1 MELFFNTNSPDFR
14 KKWKYVREKGFSWFY
29 IHCAWRWLFYVFLI
43 ETLCLLVIH
52 RACTWSDLLSVAG
65 VGPSSASFFRR
76 SSGKA
81 MSADIRRR
89 RKSMGNDLI
98 FQGIKWSEAVDLVA
112 LSPMMEQY
120 FEMKKKYPDTIL
132 FFRLGDF
139 YEMFYDDAK
148 LASRELE
155 LTLTGRDCGQ
165 EERAPMC
172 GVPFHSYETYVAKL
186 IAKGYKVAICE
197 QLEDPALAQGLVKRG
212 IIRVITPG
220 TVLESSMLDETR
232 NNFICSL
239 NVRENRAGVCFAD
252 ISTGELHATT
262 LAAKNTSGLTELL
275 RGELSRFSPKEI
287 LISQGV
293 LDLSDLPKF
302 LKERLGASIE
312 LLDDDRFDVQAA
324 LPVLSEQFHKSVE
337 ELELADKPE
346 ITGALGALLGYL
358 KETERT
364 GLESMDAIDLY
375 SGGQFMKLNLTTR
388 RNLELLETMRG
399 KEKKGS
405 LLWVL
410 DRTRTAMGKRLIRS
424 WVERPLLNPAAIG
437 RRLNAV
443 EELTGDSILRDAI
456 SEQLSGVHDLE
467 RLMSR
472 IVYGSANGRELR
484 SLADAAGRLPAL
496 KNLLKGCK
504 SDLLSGICRDVDGLE
519 DLRSLI
525 DRAIVEEPPFSIR
538 EGGIIKPGFSD
549 ELDLLK
555 GDMKDGRGVIAKIEA
570 QERERTG
577 IPKLKVGYNRVFGYY
592 IEIANAYK
600 DQAPPEYIRKQTL
613 TNCERFITP
622 ELKELEGR
630 ILGAHDKS
638 VQLEYELFDSV
649 RKQAAEQRERVQRT
663 AQAVARLDVLLSFA
677 QVSVDRNYVRPV
689 VNLGGKIVLKQ
700 SRHPVVEAL
709 LEEPFVPNDVLLD
722 KDENR
727 VAIITGP
734 NMAGKSTYMRQIALI
749 AVMAQIGCFV
759 PASSAEI
766 GITDA
771 IFTRVGASDDLA
783 AGQSTFMVEMSEV
796 ADIVKNAT
804 ADSLL
809 ILDEIGRGTS
819 TFDGMSIARA
829 VLEYVADKKR
839 LGAKTLF
846 ATHYHELTALEDLI
860 PGVKNYNIAVK
871 KRGDDITF
879 LRRIVRGGAD
889 DSYGIEVAKLAGV
902 PNKIITRA
910 KEILA
915 ELDAGKDVPM
925 PKRPA
930 ALRREQEE
938 TGQLALTPPNETE
951 VMEKLKS
958 LDVNTLTP
966 IECMNTLFELCKL
979 AR

>member
-1 MELFFNTNSPDFR
+1 M
-14 KKWKYVREKGFSWFY
+14 
-29 IHCAWRWLFYVFLI
+29 A
-43 ETLCLLVIH
+43 
-52 RACTWSDLLSVAG
+52 
-65 VGPSSASFFRR
+65 
-76 SSGKA
+76 
-81 MSADIRRR
+81 
-89 RKSMGNDLI
+89 
-98 FQGIKWSEAVDLVA
+98 A

-148 LASRELE
+148 LVSRELE

-165 EERAPMC
+165 PERAPMC

-197 QLEDPALAQGLVKRG
+197 QMEDPALAKGLVKRD

-232 NNFICSL
+232 NNFICAL
-239 NVRENRAGVCFAD
+239 NVLQNRAGVCFAD
-252 ISTGELHATT
+252 ISTGELHATLLT
-262 LAAKNTSGLTELL
+262 AKNATALTEQL
-275 RGELSRFSPKEI
+275 RNELSRFSPKEI
-287 LISQGV
+287 LVNQGT
-293 LDLSDLPKF
+293 LDLTQLPKF
-302 LKERLGASIE
+302 IKERMSASLE
-312 LLDDDRFDVQAA
+312 LLDEEKFGADTA
-324 LPVLSEQFHKSVE
+324 LPALAEQFHKTPE
-337 ELELADKPE
+337 ELGLSGEPE

-364 GLESMDAIDLY
+364 GLESMDEIDLY
-375 SGGQFMKLNLTTR
+375 SGEQYMKLNLTTR
-388 RNLELLETMRG
+388 RNLELLETMRS
-399 KEKKGS
+399 KEKRGS

-410 DRTRTAMGKRLIRS
+410 DRTRTPMGKRLIRS
-424 WVERPLLNPAAIG
+424 WVERPLLNPAKIS

-443 EELTGDSILRDAI
+443 EELTKDSILRDTL
-456 SEQLSGVHDLE
+456 SEQLTGIHDLE

-484 SLADAAGRLPAL
+484 SLADAAQRLPEL
-496 KNLLKGCK
+496 KNLLKDCE
-504 SDLLSGICRDVDGLE
+504 SDLLRQIYGAIDGLE
-519 DLRSLI
+519 DIRDLI
-525 DRAIVEEPPFSIR
+525 DRAIVDEPPFSIR
-538 EGGIIKPGFSD
+538 EGGIIKPGFSE

-555 GDMKDGRGVIAKIEA
+555 GDMKDGRGIIAKIET
-570 QERERTG
+570 QEREKTG

-649 RKQAAEQRERVQRT
+649 RKKSAEQMERVQRT
-663 AQAVARLDVLLSFA
+663 AQAVAQLDVLLSFA
-677 QVSVDRNYVRPV
+677 QVSVDRNYTRPD
-689 VNLGGKIVLKQ
+689 VNLSGRIALKA

-709 LEEPFVPNDVLLD
+709 LEEPFVPNDVILD
-722 KDENR
+722 KGENR

-749 AVMAQIGCFV
+749 VIMAQIGCFV

-783 AGQSTFMVEMSEV
+783 AGQSTFMVEMAEV

-819 TFDGMSIARA
+819 TYDGMSIARA
-829 VLEYVADKKR
+829 VLEYVADKKQ

-846 ATHYHELTALEDLI
+846 ATHYHELTAMEEMI

-871 KRGDDITF
+871 KRGDNITF

-902 PNKIITRA
+902 PNKVITRA
-910 KEILA
+910 KQILA
-915 ELDAGKDVPM
+915 ELNNGKNVSV
-925 PKRPA
+925 PKRLA
-930 ALRREQEE
+930 AKTEDEPM
-938 TGQLALTPPNETE
+938 QLALTPPNETA

-966 IECMNTLFELCKL
+966 IECMNTLFELAKT
-979 AR
+979 AKGG

>member
-1 MELFFNTNSPDFR
+1 M
-14 KKWKYVREKGFSWFY
+14 
-29 IHCAWRWLFYVFLI
+29 
-43 ETLCLLVIH
+43 
-52 RACTWSDLLSVAG
+52 
-65 VGPSSASFFRR
+65 
-76 SSGKA
+76 
-81 MSADIRRR
+81 AD
-89 RKSMGNDLI
+89 
-98 FQGIKWSEAVDLVA
+98 

-120 FEMKKKYPDTIL
+120 FEIKKQYPETIL

-165 EERAPMC
+165 PERAPMC
-172 GVPFHSYETYVAKL
+172 GVPFHSYETYVARL

-197 QLEDPALAQGLVKRG
+197 QMEDPALAKGLVKRD

-232 NNFICSL
+232 NNYLCSL
-239 NVRENRAGVCFAD
+239 NVRENRAGIAFAD
-252 ISTGELHATT
+252 VSTCELHAT
-262 LAAKNTSGLTELL
+262 LLSAKNAAELTAQVTNELA
-275 RGELSRFSPKEI
+275 RYSPKEI
-287 LISQGV
+287 LLSQGA
-293 LDLSDLPKF
+293 LDLTALPEF
-302 LKERLGASIE
+302 LKNRLGTSVE
-312 LLDDDRFDVQAA
+312 LRDESCFDPSAA
-324 LPVLSEQFHKSVE
+324 VPAAEEQFHKTAD
-337 ELELADKPE
+337 ELSLSDKPE
-346 ITGALGALLGYL
+346 ILGALGALLGYL

-364 GLESMDAIDLY
+364 GTGSMDTLDLY
-375 SGGQFMKLNLTTR
+375 SGEQFMKLNLTAR
-388 RNLELLETMRG
+388 RNLELLETMRT
-399 KEKKGS
+399 KEKRGS

-424 WVERPLLNPAAIG
+424 WVEQPLLSPVKIS

-443 EELTGDSILRDAI
+443 EELCGDSILRDGL
-456 SEQLSGVHDLE
+456 SGQLYGVHDLE

-484 SLADAAGRLPAL
+484 SLADAASRLPGL
-496 KNLLKGCK
+496 KNDLKDCK
-504 SDLLSGICRDVDGLE
+504 SDLLCRICENIDCLD
-519 DLRSLI
+519 DLRGLI
-525 DRAIVEEPPFSIR
+525 ERAIVDEPPFSVR
-538 EGGIIKPGFSD
+538 EGGIIRPGFSE
-549 ELDLLK
+549 ELDSLK
-555 GDMKDGRGVIAKIEA
+555 GDMSDGRGVIARIEA
-570 QERERTG
+570 QEREKTG
-577 IPKLKVGYNRVFGYY
+577 IQKLKVGYNRVFGYY
-592 IEIANAYK
+592 IELPNAYK
-600 DQAPPEYIRKQTL
+600 DQAPQEYIRKQTL

-638 VQLEYELFDSV
+638 VSLEYELFDSV
-649 RKQAAEQRERVQRT
+649 RKEAAAQYDRVQRT
-663 AQAVARLDVLLSFA
+663 AQAVAQLDVLLSFA
-677 QVSVDRNYVRPV
+677 QVSSERGYTRPT
-689 VNLGGKIVLKQ
+689 VNLAGKIVLKE

-722 KDENR
+722 RGENR

-749 AVMAQIGCFV
+749 VIMAQIGCFV

-804 ADSLL
+804 PDSLL

-819 TFDGMSIARA
+819 TYDGMSIARA
-829 VLEYVADKKR
+829 VLEYVADRKT

-846 ATHYHELTALEDLI
+846 ATHYHELTALEELI

-902 PNKIITRA
+902 PNRVITRA
-910 KEILA
+910 KEILT
-915 ELDAGKDVPM
+915 ELDKGKDVSM
-925 PKRPA
+925 PKRLA
-930 ALRREQEE
+930 RRQ
-938 TGQLALTPPNETE
+938 TGEDDAQITLTPPNETE
-951 VMEKLKS
+951 IMEKLKT

-966 IECMNTLFELCKL
+966 IECMNELFELSKL
-979 AR
+979 AK

>member
-1 MELFFNTNSPDFR
+1 M
-14 KKWKYVREKGFSWFY
+14 
-29 IHCAWRWLFYVFLI
+29 A
-43 ETLCLLVIH
+43 
-52 RACTWSDLLSVAG
+52 
-65 VGPSSASFFRR
+65 
-76 SSGKA
+76 
-81 MSADIRRR
+81 
-89 RKSMGNDLI
+89 
-98 FQGIKWSEAVDLVA
+98 A
-112 LSPMMEQY
+112 LSPMMQQY

-148 LASRELE
+148 LVSRELE

-165 EERAPMC
+165 PERAPMC

-197 QLEDPALAQGLVKRG
+197 QMEDPALAKGLVKRD

-220 TVLESSMLDETR
+220 TVLENSMLDETR

-239 NVRENRAGVCFAD
+239 NVQEKSAGVCFAD
-252 ISTGELHATT
+252 ISTGELHATSFSAKST
-262 LAAKNTSGLTELL
+262 LALTEKLEN
-275 RGELSRFSPKEI
+275 ELSRFSPKEI
-287 LISQGV
+287 LISEGT
-293 LDLSDLPKF
+293 LDLDGLPKF
-302 LKERLGASIE
+302 IKERLNASLE
-312 LLDDDRFDVQAA
+312 LLDEKKFSTEDAA
-324 LPVLSEQFHKSVE
+324 PALEEQFHKTPE
-337 ELELADKPE
+337 ELELTDKPE

-375 SGGQFMKLNLTTR
+375 SGEQYMKLNLTTR
-388 RNLELLETMRG
+388 RNLELLETMRN
-399 KEKKGS
+399 KEKRGS

-424 WVERPLLNPAAIG
+424 WVERPLLNPAKIS

-443 EELTGDSILRDAI
+443 EELTKDSILRDSI
-456 SEQLSGVHDLE
+456 SEQLYGIHDLE
-467 RLMSR
+467 RLMAR

-484 SLADAAGRLPAL
+484 SLADAAGRLPTL
-496 KNLLKGCK
+496 RNLLKDCK
-504 SDLLSGICRDVDGLE
+504 SDLLSRIYSEIDGLE
-519 DLRSLI
+519 DIRSLI
-525 DRAIVEEPPFSIR
+525 DRAIVDEPPFSIR
-538 EGGIIKPGFSD
+538 EGGMIKSGFSE

-570 QERERTG
+570 QEREKTG

-600 DQAPPEYIRKQTL
+600 NQAPPEYIRKQTL

-649 RKQAAEQRERVQRT
+649 RKKSAEQRERVQKT
-663 AQAVARLDVLLSFA
+663 AQAVAQLDVLLSFA
-677 QVSVDRNYVRPV
+677 QVSVDRNYTRPT
-689 VNLGGKIVLKQ
+689 VNLNGKIILKE

-709 LEEPFVPNDVLLD
+709 SEEPFVPNDVLLD

-749 AVMAQIGCFV
+749 VILAQIGCFV
-759 PASSAEI
+759 PAASAEI

-771 IFTRVGASDDLA
+771 IFTRVGASDDLT
-783 AGQSTFMVEMSEV
+783 AGQSTFMVEMAEV

-804 ADSLL
+804 SDSLL

-819 TFDGMSIARA
+819 TYDGMSIARA
-829 VLEYVADKKR
+829 VLEFVANKKL

-846 ATHYHELTALEDLI
+846 ATHYHELTALEEKI

-910 KEILA
+910 KQILA
-915 ELDAGKDVPM
+915 EINDGKDVSLPKGHAVKHAEDEPM
-925 PKRPA
+925 
-930 ALRREQEE
+930 QI
-938 TGQLALTPPNETE
+938 ALTPPNETE
-951 VMEKLKS
+951 VIEKLRT

-966 IECMNTLFELCKL
+966 IECMNTLFELCSL
-979 AR
+979 AKKS